1 MMFGAFSQKDY
12 IPIMALPVYA
22 LASFY
27 AMRWLLA
34 RGAKPV
40 AVAVGIVLIAGW
52 GIRAAGLFYYLD
64 RMAYNYQEEWDD
76 GEQHARFHVYDRAMG
91 MPILERLRKQANTP
105 RLTHIDELLP
115 QWLIL
120 MLRGR
125 GCPEFCGN
133 YD

>member
-1 MMFGAFSQKDY
+1 
-12 IPIMALPVYA
+12 
-22 LASFY
+22 
-27 AMRWLLA
+27 
-34 RGAKPV
+34 
-40 AVAVGIVLIAGW
+40 
-52 GIRAAGLFYYLD
+52 
-64 RMAYNYQEEWDD
+64 
-76 GEQHARFHVYDRAMG
+76 MG

-120 MLRGR
+120 TLRGR